1 MQADSSAPTVQDSH
15 FWEERY
21 QTGSSRWDLGQPAP
35 AFLQLLESPEAPAP
49 GRLLV
54 LGCGRGHDALAFAER
69 GFQVVGVDF
78 APSAIAAAQEAAQ
91 ARGLTVEFRQQD
103 IFSLPE
109 AFTGAFDYVA
119 EHTCLCALDPS
130 QRPAY
135 VDLVRSLLKPGGEL
149 LAVFFTHGRPG
160 GPPFDITRA
169 EICDRFAPAF
179 EIVRLEPVIGSVAER
194 AGEEHWGR
202 LRRR

>member
-1 MQADSSAPTVQDSH
+1 M
-15 FWEERY
+15 
-21 QTGSSRWDLGQPAP
+21 
-35 AFLQLLESPEAPAP
+35 
-49 GRLLV
+49 
-54 LGCGRGHDALAFAER
+54 
-69 GFQVVGVDF
+69 VGVDF
-78 APSAIAAAQEAAQ
+78 APSAIAAARGAAQ
-91 ARGLTVEFRQQD
+91 ALGLSVEFLQQD

-109 AFTGAFDYVA
+109 TFAGSFDYVV

-135 VDLVRSLLKPGGEL
+135 VDLVRSLLRPGGEL
-149 LAVFFTHGRPG
+149 LAIFFTHGRPG

-169 EICDRFAPAF
+169 EICDRFGPGF

-194 AGEEHWGR
+194 EGEEHWGR